1 MEENKIMVIKTFA
14 RGQFSRWL
22 LLPVL
27 VGLIMMPAP
36 VKAQVEPPAGPPVDI
51 IDQLSLKDVPLI
63 VPANIGQFV
72 RDFNALKQLGKALF
86 WDMQVGS
93 DGIQACAT
101 CHWNAGADIRR
112 RNMLN
117 PGFLSGDTIFG
128 NNFEGVPGHPNFA
141 PDISAAAADF
151 PFHERRPRTAPV
163 DQNNPAN
170 ELATLVK
177 DTNDIFSS
185 MGVVLTQFQG
195 LAGPVDLGTVITP
208 DPIPGF
214 TNIRR
219 VEPRNAPTAIN
230 AAFFFDNFWDG
241 RASAIFNG
249 VNPFGFRDRTS
260 AVWRNVGGV
269 LQQQIVRI
277 PNSSLA
283 SQAVGPPLSEFEM
296 SWRGRSFPELGK
308 KMLGLRPLAY
318 QKVAATDSLLGP
330 LSLFPNPGLNIS
342 YRTLI
347 QRAFRP
353 AYWQDPSNTL
363 INGFTLIETNI
374 ALFFGLAVQEYEK
387 TLIADDTPFD
397 RFMTKRIAGDPNPPD
412 LNPLPGER
420 GNPRRGLDLFI
431 VEGRCNNC
439 HRLPE
444 TTNHSFRNVRA
455 DANGVPQEIVE
466 QMLLGDGGLGFYD
479 NGMYN
484 ISRRPTEEDIGRAA
498 TAPPTLGFPQGLPLS
513 YTELF
518 FMKADNLLPP
528 DVARFVPNQA
538 FGELGNIILLD
549 SAHLVPRR
557 IVTRGAFK
565 ASSLRNLPFTGPYF
579 HDGGDSTLRQ
589 TIEFYT
595 RGGNFPATNRQF
607 LDADIAPIP
616 ELVLPAGQAN
626 VDDLVAFLTRGLTDQ
641 RVAQESAP
649 FDHPELFIPQTGAAP
664 SVQGATNAARNNFLR
679 QNSTT
684 AINATVVEPVKPF
697 YIHPPVGA
705 TGHPESID
713 RFLNRD
719 PFAPR

>member
-1 MEENKIMVIKTFA
+1 MVMKKFA

-27 VGLIMMPAP
+27 AGLIMMPAP
-36 VKAQVEPPAGPPVDI
+36 IKAQVEPPEPANPIDI
-51 IDQLSLKDVPLI
+51 IDPLSLKDVPLI

-93 DGIQACAT
+93 DGIQACAS

-117 PGFLSGDTIFG
+117 PATLAGDVIFG

-141 PDISAAAADF
+141 PDFSAASPDF
-151 PFHERRPRTAPV
+151 PFHLRSPRTAPV
-163 DQNNPAN
+163 DQNDPAN
-170 ELATLVK
+170 ELETLKK
-177 DTNDIFSS
+177 DTNDVFSS

-195 LAGPVDLGTVITP
+195 IDGPVDLGTVITP

-214 TNIRR
+214 TGIRR

-230 AAFFFDNFWDG
+230 AAFNFDNFWDG

-260 AVWRNVGGV
+260 MVWRNVGGV
-269 LQQQIVRI
+269 LQQQLIRI

-296 SWRGRSFPELGK
+296 SWRGRSFPALGK
-308 KMLGLRPLAY
+308 KMLGLRPLGY
-318 QKVAATDSLLGP
+318 QKVSTTDSLLGP
-330 LSLFPNPGLNIS
+330 LSRDPLPGLKTT
-342 YRTLI
+342 YLKLI
-347 QRAFRP
+347 QKAFKQ
-353 AYWQDPSNTL
+353 AYWKDPSNTL
-363 INGFTLIETNI
+363 INGFTLMETNF

-397 RFMTKRIAGDPNPPD
+397 RFMTKRNQGDPNPPD

-444 TTNHSFRNVRA
+444 TTNHSFRNVGA
-455 DANGVPQEIVE
+455 DSRGIPQDIVE
-466 QMLLGDGGLGFYD
+466 LMVLGDGQAGFYD

-484 ISRRPTEEDIGRAA
+484 ISRRPTEEDIGRGGN
-498 TAPPTLGFPQGLPLS
+498 APPTQGFPNGLPLS

-518 FMKADNLLPP
+518 FMKRNNQLPN
-528 DVARFVPNQA
+528 DVGKFVPNNA
-538 FGELGNIILLD
+538 FDEAGNPVNFGLQPPIIERK
-549 SAHLVPRR
+549 V
-557 IVTRGAFK
+557 VQGAFK
-565 ASSLRNLPFTGPYF
+565 AASLRNLPFTGPYF

-589 TIEFYT
+589 AIEFYT
-595 RGGNFPATNRQF
+595 RGGNFPATNRPF
-607 LDADIAPIP
+607 LDADIAAIP
-616 ELVLPAGQAN
+616 EFVLPAGQTN
-626 VDDLVAFLTRGLTDQ
+626 MDDLIAFLVRGLTDE
-641 RVAQESAP
+641 RVVFERAP

-664 SVQGATNAARNNFLR
+664 NVQGATDTARNKFLR

-684 AINATVVEPVKPF
+684 NINATIVEPVKPF

-705 TGHPESID
+705 AGNPDAIAL
-713 RFLNRD
+713 FLNRD
-719 PFAPR
+719 PFEPR

>member
-1 MEENKIMVIKTFA
+1 
-14 RGQFSRWL
+14 
-22 LLPVL
+22 
-27 VGLIMMPAP
+27 
-36 VKAQVEPPAGPPVDI
+36 
-51 IDQLSLKDVPLI
+51 
-63 VPANIGQFV
+63 
-72 RDFNALKQLGKALF
+72 
-86 WDMQVGS
+86 
-93 DGIQACAT
+93 
-101 CHWNAGADIRR
+101 
-112 RNMLN
+112 
-117 PGFLSGDTIFG
+117 
-128 NNFEGVPGHPNFA
+128 
-141 PDISAAAADF
+141 
-151 PFHERRPRTAPV
+151 
-163 DQNNPAN
+163 
-170 ELATLVK
+170 
-177 DTNDIFSS
+177 
-185 MGVVLTQFQG
+185 
-195 LAGPVDLGTVITP
+195 
-208 DPIPGF
+208 
-214 TNIRR
+214 
-219 VEPRNAPTAIN
+219 
-230 AAFFFDNFWDG
+230 
-241 RASAIFNG
+241 
-249 VNPFGFRDRTS
+249 
-260 AVWRNVGGV
+260 
-269 LQQQIVRI
+269 
-277 PNSSLA
+277 
-283 SQAVGPPLSEFEM
+283 
-296 SWRGRSFPELGK
+296 
-308 KMLGLRPLAY
+308 
-318 QKVAATDSLLGP
+318 
-330 LSLFPNPGLNIS
+330 
-342 YRTLI
+342 
-347 QRAFRP
+347 
-353 AYWQDPSNTL
+353 
-363 INGFTLIETNI
+363 LIETNI

-420 GNPRRGLDLFI
+420 GNPRRGLDFFI

-455 DANGVPQEIVE
+455 
-466 QMLLGDGGLGFYD
+466 YD

-518 FMKADNLLPP
+518 FMKADNLLPE

-589 TIEFYT
+589 AIEFYT

-616 ELVLPAGQAN
+616 EFVLPAGQAN

-664 SVQGATNAARNNFLR
+664 NVQGATNAARNAFLFA
-679 QNSTT
+679 NSTPN
-684 AINATVVEPVKPF
+684 INATVVEPVKPF

-705 TGHPESID
+705 AGHPDSID